1 METSKYDN
9 QAIRDRDGCHVD
21 IYERHGTMIM
31 SADWRESGQA
41 FWSNEVFQDRTLETV
56 CSNRCRRRM
65 HGSEM
70 PFFRRLQRSSFGT
83 LGFFMALAASLWIVP
98 ASAVFIKFQNCLS
111 ESAQNEPLQLQ
122 LVPQFVNAVFNTTDP
137 SHNLRVTVYANV
149 SGSTVAPPW
158 LVSPLGNDTAYWD
171 SNRTDIGGKILDDP
185 YPDSIDPHLTTLFNT
200 VNVLTYSP
208 YNHATDFCNE
218 LENGTCPL
226 GPVFNKSGL
235 VILNTPLQKLGI
247 NYIIQ

>member
-9 QAIRDRDGCHVD
+9 QAIRDRDGYHVD

-83 LGFFMALAASLWIVP
+83 LGFFMVLAASLWIVP

-158 LVSPLGNDTAYWD
+158 LVSPPGNDTAYWG
-171 SNRTDIGGKILDDP
+171 SNQTDMGGKILDNP
-185 YPDSIDPHLTTLFNT
+185 YPDSIDPHLTTLFNK

-235 VILNTPLQKLGI
+235 VVPYTLLQKLGI